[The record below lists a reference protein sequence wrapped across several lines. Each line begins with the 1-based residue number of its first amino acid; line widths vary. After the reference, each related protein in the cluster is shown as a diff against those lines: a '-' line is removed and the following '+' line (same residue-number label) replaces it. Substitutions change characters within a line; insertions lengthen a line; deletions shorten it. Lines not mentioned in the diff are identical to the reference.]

1 MTKLRC
7 VLFGYGVMGKNHA
20 RILKSINKVDLVGIY
35 DSDSHL
41 LSTVFEAP
49 VLNSIEDVISIAPD
63 YCVVATPSDTHE
75 AITRILFENNIN
87 VLIEKPLSPTYR
99 ACQNIIEYQKLN
111 GRLAGVGH
119 VERFNAALGEAKR
132 RLQNGELGQV
142 FHISTTRVGPFPAR
156 ITDVGV
162 TIDLA
167 THDIDLTKWLLETEY
182 DSLTAY
188 SAALSGRKNEDLISV
203 NGQLKN
209 AILVSHNVSWL
220 SPLKKR
226 EIVITGE
233 RGAFKVDTLL
243 SDLTFYQNG
252 EIEIT
257 QKELSHF
264 RGVTQGPIVTYEFQ
278 KPEALLTEHLEFIK
292 HLMGEPSATVTL
304 SDAAGTIKVAEA
316 IVSSST
322 SSHSLESFI

>member
-1 MTKLRC
+1 
-7 VLFGYGVMGKNHA
+7 MGKNHA
-20 RILKSINKVDLVGIY
+20 RILKSMNNVELIGIY
-35 DSDSHL
+35 DSNPLL
-41 LSTVFEAP
+41 LSSVFEAP
-49 VLNSIEDVISIAPD
+49 ILHTIEDVIRVSPD
-63 YCVVATPSDTHE
+63 YCVVASPSNTHE
-75 AITRILFENNIN
+75 EITKILFENGIN
-87 VLIEKPLSPTYR
+87 ALIEKPLSPTHT
-99 ACQNIIEYQKLN
+99 ACLNLIESQRLN
-111 GRLAGVGH
+111 GMLAGVGH
-119 VERFNAALGEAKR
+119 VERFNPALGEAKR

-142 FHISTTRVGPFPAR
+142 FHISTTRVGPFPSR

-167 THDIDLTKWLLETEY
+167 THDIDLTKWLVDSEY
-182 DSLTAY
+182 DSLVAY

-203 NGQLKN
+203 SGQLKN
-209 AILVSHNVSWL
+209 KILFSHNVSWL

-264 RGVTQGPIVTYEFQ
+264 RGVTQGPILTYEFQ
-278 KPEALLTEHLEFIK
+278 KPEALFTEHSEFVK
-292 HLMGEPSATVTL
+292 HLKGDPSGSVTL
-304 SDAAGTIKVAEA
+304 SDAASTIKIAEA
-316 IVSSST
+316 IVASSAISR
-322 SSHSLESFI
+322 SGELIK